1 MFGITLCRLNQ
12 VPLSEVL
19 KNELKFFIKF
29 GTHVKEVREC
39 KNSSQSD
46 SVNKSSSRSR
56 SANNLNNES
65 IGFRMSLKNLHKIPR
80 DDEAFDK
87 I

>member
-1 MFGITLCRLNQ
+1 MFHQ
-12 VPLSEVL
+12 VPFSEVF
-19 KNELKFFIKF
+19 KEELRFFIKF
-29 GTHVKEVREC
+29 KTYVKSVPKR
-39 KNSSQSD
+39 KHSIQSG
-46 SVNKSSSRSR
+46 SANESSSRSR
-56 SANNLNNES
+56 STNNLNNES